1 MQRCIL
7 CAILVASIVIGCTKE
22 PPTSDSIAVITPETL
37 SLEAAASGGSY
48 TLAYEIENPI
58 SGAPLV
64 AEADK
69 EWVYDVDTTVAGI
82 VSFTVLC
89 NDTAEPRE
97 AIITLRYPSAEIFPE
112 VKVQQ
117 AGITEEQLTINITN
131 IDYSECTAK
140 ISPINNEMQ
149 YVVMMAE
156 KSYFETAGI
165 VDARSLIETD
175 ESRFRSLMTES
186 DSLEEFLQKSNI
198 ARKGE
203 CTQRWEDISPAKEY
217 VIYTYGISIID
228 DTYHRTTPIYYNV
241 IGSRLPERRDIGF
254 DVEVAGD
261 SVEVSVT
268 VTPRDWSGYY
278 MVQFVEDSE
287 AGFIPKGTP
296 FTEENEIALA
306 ESFFYLADHLYY
318 FNELTADEVMSQ
330 LGHRGT
336 HTLHKTLNANHEY
349 MVMVYAIASDDG
361 NVPMVVSHP
370 TIEYLSTG
378 GVERSDITFDV
389 AITNIR
395 PRSVD
400 IAITPSNDDPYTA
413 VVMYA
418 SNLPAGSKDEQ
429 LDYIVDHYAPLEMS
443 GYYEEHLDQLPPNTK
458 FILAVYGFYAGAP
471 TTNLFLYEFATAKDD
486 VGDNTITEVR
496 CTAYDLAEVIALE
509 PYYSSYLQYAD
520 YFLSVEVFT
529 AEPSPTLHFDIFARS
544 VVEEYGL
551 EAIRESLLDYSY
563 TSSPDWALCTYDNEY
578 VICGLAEDSAGYV
591 GEMYISEP
599 VTFSREQTSD
609 ASEFVELYKEYVN

>member
-1 MQRCIL
+1 MRRFIL
-7 CAILVASIVIGCTKE
+7 CAILVASIIVGCTKE
-22 PPTSDSIAVITPETL
+22 PTTSDSIAAINPETL
-37 SLEAAASGGSY
+37 SIEAAASGGTY

-69 EWVYDVDTTVAGI
+69 EWVYNIDTSIAGT

-117 AGITEEQLTINITN
+117 AGIAEAQLTINITD
-131 IDYSECTAK
+131 IDYSECTAE
-140 ISPINNEMQ
+140 ILPINNELQ

-165 VDARSLIETD
+165 VDARTLIEAD
-175 ESRFRSLMTES
+175 ESRFRSLMSES
-186 DSLEEFLQKSNI
+186 DGLEEFLQKSNI

-217 VIYTYGISIID
+217 VIYTYGIAIEA
-228 DTYHRTTPIYYNV
+228 DTYRRTTPIYYNV

-254 DVEVAGD
+254 DVEIAAE
-261 SVEVSVT
+261 SVEISVT

-287 AGFIPKGTP
+287 AGFIPEGTP
-296 FTEENEIALA
+296 FTEENEVALA
-306 ESFFYLADHLYY
+306 ESFFYVADHLYY

-330 LGHRGT
+330 LGYTGT
-336 HTLHKTLNANHEY
+336 HTVHKTLNANHEY
-349 MVMVYAIASDDG
+349 MVMVYAIASDEG

-378 GVERSDITFDV
+378 SVERSDITFDV

-418 SNLPAGSKDEQ
+418 SNLPAGSKSEQ

-443 GYYEEHLDQLPPNTK
+443 GYYEEHLDQLPPDTK
-458 FILAVYGFYAGAP
+458 FILAVYGFYAGAS
-471 TTNLFLYEFATAKDD
+471 TTDLFLYEFATAKD
-486 VGDNTITEVR
+486 GAGGNTITEVR

-529 AEPSPTLHFDIFARS
+529 AEPSPTLHFDIFPRS
-544 VVEEYGL
+544 VVEEHGL

-563 TSSPDWALCTYDNEY
+563 TSSPDWALCTYGNEY
-578 VICGLAEDSAGYV
+578 VVCGLAEDSAGYV
-591 GEMYISEP
+591 GEMYVSEP
-599 VTFSREQTSD
+599 VIFSREQTSD
-609 ASEFVELYKEYVN
+609 ASEFVELYKDYVN

>member
-1 MQRCIL
+1 MRRFIL
-7 CAILVASIVIGCTKE
+7 CAILVASIIVGCTKE
-22 PPTSDSIAVITPETL
+22 PTTSDSIAAINPETL
-37 SLEAAASGGSY
+37 SIEAAASGGTY

-69 EWVYDVDTTVAGI
+69 EWVYNIDTSIAGT

-117 AGITEEQLTINITN
+117 AGIAEAQLTINITD
-131 IDYSECTAK
+131 IDYSECTAE
-140 ISPINNEMQ
+140 ILPINNELQ

-165 VDARSLIETD
+165 VDARTLIEAD
-175 ESRFRSLMTES
+175 ESRFRSLMSES
-186 DSLEEFLQKSNI
+186 DGLEEFLQKSNI

-217 VIYTYGISIID
+217 VIYTYGIAIEA
-228 DTYHRTTPIYYNV
+228 DTYRRTTPIYYNV

-254 DVEVAGD
+254 DVEIAAE
-261 SVEVSVT
+261 SVEISVT

-287 AGFIPKGTP
+287 AGFIPEGTP
-296 FTEENEIALA
+296 FTEENEVALA
-306 ESFFYLADHLYY
+306 ESFFYVADHLYY

-330 LGHRGT
+330 LGYTGT
-336 HTLHKTLNANHEY
+336 HTVHKTLNANHEY
-349 MVMVYAIASDDG
+349 MVMVYAIASDEG

-378 GVERSDITFDV
+378 SVERSDITFDV

-418 SNLPAGSKDEQ
+418 SNLPAGSKSEQ

-443 GYYEEHLDQLPPNTK
+443 GYYEEHLDQLPPDTK
-458 FILAVYGFYAGAP
+458 FILAVYGFYAGAS
-471 TTNLFLYEFATAKDD
+471 TTDLFLYEFATAKD
-486 VGDNTITEVR
+486 GAGGNTITEVR

-529 AEPSPTLHFDIFARS
+529 AEPSPTLHFDIFPRS
-544 VVEEYGL
+544 VVEEHGL
-551 EAIRESLLDYSY
+551 ETIRESLLDYSY
-563 TSSPDWALCTYDNEY
+563 TSSPDWALCTYGNEY
-578 VICGLAEDSAGYV
+578 VVCGLAEDSAGYV
-591 GEMYISEP
+591 GEMYVSEP
-599 VTFSREQTSD
+599 VIFSREQTSD
-609 ASEFVELYKEYVN
+609 ASEFVELYKDYVN